1 MGILNILY
9 PERCPVCHGI
19 LQGKNF
25 VCPSCRQKL
34 PYIKEPKCKKC
45 GKEVEK
51 EEQEYCRDCQRFSHS
66 FDKGGAV
73 FAYDQVMRKS
83 ISMFKYH
90 NRREYARFYAAEMYE
105 HCRHFLNTCNPD
117 VILPVPIHRQKKR
130 QRGFNQAELVAKKLG
145 KMMKVPVD
153 SKYLIRR
160 EKTVPQKELSRQK
173 RKANLKQAFKVNKT
187 NRTYERVLIVDDI
200 YTTGATIDAI
210 SEILRE
216 NQVKI
221 IFFLTICV
229 GRND

>member
-1 MGILNILY
+1 
-9 PERCPVCHGI
+9 
-19 LQGKNF
+19 
-25 VCPSCRQKL
+25 
-34 PYIKEPKCKKC
+34 
-45 GKEVEK
+45 
-51 EEQEYCRDCQRFSHS
+51 
-66 FDKGGAV
+66 
-73 FAYDQVMRKS
+73 
-83 ISMFKYH
+83 
-90 NRREYARFYAAEMYE
+90 
-105 HCRHFLNTCNPD
+105 
-117 VILPVPIHRQKKR
+117 
-130 QRGFNQAELVAKKLG
+130 
-145 KMMKVPVD
+145 MKVPVD